1 MTDLTHGEVDL
12 LRQLN
17 GHSSLFTEYTPDAEW
32 AAANSL
38 RKRGLLD
45 GKAVLTGTARVWL
58 TDAGK
63 ALAATL

>member
-1 MTDLTHGEVDL
+1 MT
-12 LRQLN
+12 
-17 GHSSLFTEYTPDAEW
+17 AEW

-45 GKAVLTGTARVWL
+45 GKAVLTATARVWL